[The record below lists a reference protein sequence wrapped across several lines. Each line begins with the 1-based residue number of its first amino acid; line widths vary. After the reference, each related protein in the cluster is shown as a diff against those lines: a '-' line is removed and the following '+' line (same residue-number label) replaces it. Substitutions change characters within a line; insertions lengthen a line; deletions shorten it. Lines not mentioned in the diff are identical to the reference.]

1 MVWPA
6 QSVGATPA
14 SRNCGLA
21 VSSVLRTELWKGRS
35 PRQKTSLSLYQ
46 LSPGGHQMD
55 WNLADLAVPTV
66 NSDLEALAAPT
77 LALRYET
84 LVRMSRAIG
93 AHRDLKELFGILTD
107 ELHGVVQFD
116 VIGVSLRD
124 QNSDTFQNYFIDMAS
139 RSELVPEEQ
148 LMPEETLTLWVYER
162 QEPLLRSTGEMEPR
176 YSRLQAILKRLN
188 IRSTCA
194 LPLTTAHRK
203 LGVITFCSK
212 QVDTYSQND
221 IRFVSQV
228 TDYIALAFDDALNFA
243 ALQRASEELQSKND
257 RLRLLLDVTN
267 QVVSNLELRDLLRAI
282 SQDVRRVMQCD
293 YAGLSL
299 QDAENKQLRLY
310 ALDFPEG
317 KGFFH
322 EELVYSIEGSPS
334 GTALRTMKPLTLQSP
349 FAAWLDSPIA
359 QTAVREGLKSVC
371 CLPLIS
377 RNRAIGVLVLGRLRD
392 DAFRQADI
400 SFLSQIANQI
410 ALAVENALAYREI
423 RELKEQLSKEK
434 LYLQDEIRTEM
445 NFAQIIGNSA
455 SLRRVLKGVGTVAPT
470 DSTVLIYGETG
481 TGKELIARAIHD
493 SSPRSSKPFVK
504 LNCAAIPT
512 GLLESELFGHEKGAF
527 TGAIA
532 QRIGR
537 FEVANS
543 GTIFLDEI
551 GEIPLELQ
559 TKLLRVLQER
569 EFERLGSSRTLR
581 TGARLIAAT
590 NRDLDVMVSEQKFR
604 SDLFFRL
611 NVFPVHVPPLRER
624 EGDIPL
630 LVRHFTQQF
639 SRRMKKVME
648 TIPSVTM
655 DALCRYHWPGNIR
668 ELQNVIER
676 AVIVSEGPA
685 LSVDVGDLKFPKVS
699 HPEERAA
706 APNSAT
712 NGALHRV
719 LEETERQQILKA
731 LAQSHWIVAGPN
743 GAAARLG
750 INRSTLQV
758 RIRKLGISRATA

>member
-1 MVWPA
+1 M
-6 QSVGATPA
+6 
-14 SRNCGLA
+14 
-21 VSSVLRTELWKGRS
+21 
-35 PRQKTSLSLYQ
+35 
-46 LSPGGHQMD
+46 
-55 WNLADLAVPTV
+55 
-66 NSDLEALAAPT
+66 
-77 LALRYET
+77 RYET
-84 LVRMSRAIG
+84 LVRMSQAIG
-93 AHRDLKELFGILTD
+93 AHRDLKELFGILMD

-116 VIGVSLRD
+116 FIGVSLRD
-124 QNSDTFQNYFIDMAS
+124 QDSDTFQNYFIDMAS

-176 YSRLQAILKRLN
+176 YTRLQAILKRLK

-194 LPLTTAHRK
+194 LPLSTAHRK

-212 QVDTYSQND
+212 QVDTYSPND

-228 TDYIALAFDDALNFA
+228 ADYIALAFDDALNFA
-243 ALQRASEELQSKND
+243 ALRRASEELQSKNE

-334 GTALRTMKPLTLQSP
+334 GTAFRTMKPLTLQSP

-359 QTAVREGLKSVC
+359 QIAVREGLKSVC

-392 DAFRQADI
+392 DAFSQADV
-400 SFLSQIANQI
+400 SFLSQVANQI
-410 ALAVENALAYREI
+410 ALAVENALVYREI

-434 LYLQDEIRTEM
+434 LYLEDEIRTEM
-445 NFAQIIGNSA
+445 NFSQIIGNSA

-481 TGKELIARAIHD
+481 TGKELVARAIHD
-493 SSPRSSKPFVK
+493 LSPRRSKPFVK

-537 FEVANS
+537 FEVANG

-581 TGARLIAAT
+581 TDARLIAAT
-590 NRDLDVMVSEQKFR
+590 NRDLEAMVSEQKFR

-624 EGDIPL
+624 QGDIPL

-639 SRRMKKVME
+639 SRRMNKVME
-648 TIPSVTM
+648 TIPSAAM
-655 DALCRYHWPGNIR
+655 DALSRYHWPGNIR

-676 AVIVSEGPA
+676 AVIISSGPV
-685 LSVDVGDLKFPKVS
+685 LSVDVTDLKFPKAV
-699 HPEERAA
+699 PLAEKPAA
-706 APNSAT
+706 TKST
-712 NGALHRV
+712 NGALHNV
-719 LEETERQQILKA
+719 LQETERQQVLQALK
-731 LAQSHWIVAGPN
+731 QCNWVVAGPH
-743 GAAARLG
+743 GAAALLE

-758 RIRKLGISRATA
+758 RMRKLGISRGSV

>member
-1 MVWPA
+1 M
-6 QSVGATPA
+6 
-14 SRNCGLA
+14 
-21 VSSVLRTELWKGRS
+21 
-35 PRQKTSLSLYQ
+35 
-46 LSPGGHQMD
+46 
-55 WNLADLAVPTV
+55 
-66 NSDLEALAAPT
+66 
-77 LALRYET
+77 RYET
-84 LVRMSRAIG
+84 LVRVSQAIG
-93 AHRDLKELFGILTD
+93 AHSDPKELFGILID
-107 ELHGVVQFD
+107 ELRGVVQFD
-116 VIGVSLRD
+116 LIGVSLRD
-124 QNSDTFQNYFIDMAS
+124 QDSDTFQNYFIDMTS
-139 RSELVPEEQ
+139 RSELVPEEK
-148 LMPEETLTLWVYER
+148 LAPEETLTLWVYER
-162 QEPLLRSTGEMEPR
+162 QEPLLRATDELEPR
-176 YSRLQAILKRLN
+176 YGRLQAILKRLH
-188 IRSTCA
+188 IRSICA

-203 LGVITFCSK
+203 LGAITFGSK
-212 QVDTYSQND
+212 QVDAYSPND

-228 TDYIALAFDDALNFA
+228 ADYIALAFDDAFNFA
-243 ALQRASEELQSKND
+243 ALRRASEELQSKND

-282 SQDVRRVMQCD
+282 SHDVRRVMQCD

-299 QDAENKQLRLY
+299 PDAENKQLRLY

-317 KGFFH
+317 KGFLQ

-334 GTALRTMKPLTLQSP
+334 GAAFRTMKPLALRSP
-349 FAAWLDSPIA
+349 FTGWLHYPIV
-359 QTAVREGLKSVC
+359 QKAVREGLKSFC
-371 CLPLIS
+371 FLPLIS
-377 RNRAIGVLVLGRLRD
+377 RNRAIGTLVLARLRD
-392 DAFRQADI
+392 DAFSQADI
-400 SFLSQIANQI
+400 SFLAQVATQI

-434 LYLQDEIRTEM
+434 LYLEDEIRTEM

-455 SLRRVLKGVGTVAPT
+455 SLRRVLKNVETVAPT

-493 SSPRSSKPFVK
+493 LSPRHSKPFVK

-537 FEVANS
+537 FEVANG

-581 TGARLIAAT
+581 TDARLIAAT
-590 NRDLDVMVSEQKFR
+590 NRDLEAMVAEQKFR

-624 EGDIPL
+624 QGDIPL

-639 SRRMKKVME
+639 SRRMSRVIE
-648 TIPSVTM
+648 TIPSAAM
-655 DALCRYHWPGNIR
+655 DALSRYHWPGNIR

-676 AVIVSEGPA
+676 AVIISAGPA
-685 LSVDVGDLKFPKVS
+685 LSVDVADLKFPKVS

-706 APNSAT
+706 APNSTT
-712 NGALHRV
+712 NGALHSL
-719 LEETERQQILKA
+719 LEETERQQILQTLKECD
-731 LAQSHWIVAGPN
+731 WVVAGPN

-750 INRSTLQV
+750 MNRSTLQV
-758 RIRKLGISRATA
+758 RIRKLGISRDSA

>member
-1 MVWPA
+1 
-6 QSVGATPA
+6 VGND
-14 SRNCGLA
+14 S
-21 VSSVLRTELWKGRS
+21 KI
-35 PRQKTSLSLYQ
+35 
-46 LSPGGHQMD
+46 
-55 WNLADLAVPTV
+55 
-66 NSDLEALAAPT
+66 LAAP
-77 LALRYET
+77 ALETRFET
-84 LVRMSRAIG
+84 LVRVSQAIA
-93 AHRDLKELFGILTD
+93 AHRDPKELFGVLVN
-107 ELHGVVQFD
+107 ELHRVVQFD
-116 VIGVSLRD
+116 FIGVSFRD
-124 QNSDTFQNYFIDMAS
+124 KDSHTFQDYFIDMTSGA
-139 RSELVPEEQ
+139 ELIPEEK
-148 LMPEETLTLWVYER
+148 LTLEETLTLRVYER
-162 QEPLLRSTGEMEPR
+162 QEPVLRSTNEMEPGCAR
-176 YSRLQAILKRLN
+176 VQAILKRLY
-188 IRSTCA
+188 IRSICA

-203 LGVITFCSK
+203 LGAITFGSR
-212 QVDTYSQND
+212 QVDAYSPD
-221 IRFVSQV
+221 EVRFVSEV
-228 TDYIALAFDDALNFA
+228 AGYIALAFDDALNFA
-243 ALQRASEELQSKND
+243 ALRRTSEELQSRND

-299 QDAENKQLRLY
+299 PEEENKQLRLY

-334 GTALRTMKPLTLQSP
+334 GTAFRTMKPLTLQSP
-349 FAAWLDSPIA
+349 FAGWLDSPIA
-359 QTAVREGLKSVC
+359 QIAVREGLKSVC

-392 DAFRQADI
+392 DAFSQADI
-400 SFLSQIANQI
+400 SFLSQVANQI

-423 RELKEQLSKEK
+423 RALKEQLSKEK
-434 LYLQDEIRTEM
+434 LYLEDEIRTEM

-455 SLRRVLKGVGTVAPT
+455 SLRRVLKRVGTVAPT

-493 SSPRSSKPFVK
+493 LSPRSSKPFVK

-537 FEVANS
+537 FEVADG

-581 TGARLIAAT
+581 TDARLIAAT
-590 NRDLDVMVSEQKFR
+590 NRDLQVMVSEQKFR
-604 SDLFFRL
+604 PDLFFRL
-611 NVFPVHVPPLRER
+611 DVFPVHVPPLRER
-624 EGDIPL
+624 QGDIPL
-630 LVRHFTQQF
+630 LVRHFTEQF

-648 TIPSVTM
+648 TIPSATM
-655 DALCRYHWPGNIR
+655 DALCRYQWPGNIR
-668 ELQNVIER
+668 ELQNVVER
-676 AVIVSEGPA
+676 AVIISTGPV
-685 LSVDVGDLKFPKVS
+685 LSVDVSDLRFSKDTRTVEQSASPKS
-699 HPEERAA
+699 
-706 APNSAT
+706 T
-712 NGALHRV
+712 NAALHNV
-719 LEETERQQILKA
+719 LEETERGHILEA
-731 LAQSHWIVAGPN
+731 LQRCNWVVAGPS

-750 INRSTLQV
+750 MKRSTLQK
-758 RIRKLGISRATA
+758 RIRKLGIARGSA

>member
-1 MVWPA
+1 
-6 QSVGATPA
+6 VGND
-14 SRNCGLA
+14 S
-21 VSSVLRTELWKGRS
+21 EI
-35 PRQKTSLSLYQ
+35 
-46 LSPGGHQMD
+46 
-55 WNLADLAVPTV
+55 
-66 NSDLEALAAPT
+66 LAAP
-77 LALRYET
+77 ALETRFET
-84 LVRMSRAIG
+84 LVRVSQAIA
-93 AHRDLKELFGILTD
+93 AHRDPKELFGVLVN
-107 ELHGVVQFD
+107 ELHRVVQFD
-116 VIGVSLRD
+116 FIGVSFRD
-124 QNSDTFQNYFIDMAS
+124 KDSDTFQNYFIDMTS
-139 RSELVPEEQ
+139 RAELIPEEK
-148 LMPEETLTLWVYER
+148 LTPEETLTLRVYER
-162 QEPLLRSTGEMEPR
+162 QEPVLRSTNEMEPGCA
-176 YSRLQAILKRLN
+176 RLQAILKRLY
-188 IRSTCA
+188 IRSICA

-203 LGVITFCSK
+203 LGAITFGSR
-212 QVDTYSQND
+212 QVDTYSPD
-221 IRFVSQV
+221 EVRFVSEV
-228 TDYIALAFDDALNFA
+228 AGYIALAFDDALNLA
-243 ALQRASEELQSKND
+243 ALRRTSEELQSKND

-299 QDAENKQLRLY
+299 PDAENKQLRLY

-334 GTALRTMKPLTLQSP
+334 GTAFRTMKPLTLQSP
-349 FAAWLDSPIA
+349 FAGWLDSPIA
-359 QTAVREGLKSVC
+359 QIAVREGLKSVC

-392 DAFRQADI
+392 DAFSQADI
-400 SFLSQIANQI
+400 SFLSQVANQL

-423 RELKEQLSKEK
+423 RGLKEQLSKEK
-434 LYLQDEIRTEM
+434 LYLEDEIRSEM

-493 SSPRSSKPFVK
+493 LSPRSSKPFVK

-537 FEVANS
+537 FEVADG

-590 NRDLDVMVSEQKFR
+590 NRDLEAMVAEQKFR

-624 EGDIPL
+624 QGDIPL

-648 TIPSVTM
+648 TIPSATM
-655 DALCRYHWPGNIR
+655 DALCRYQWPGNIR
-668 ELQNVIER
+668 ELQNVVER
-676 AVIVSEGPA
+676 AVIISTGPV
-685 LSVDVGDLKFPKVS
+685 LSVDVSDLRFPKDSRTV
-699 HPEERAA
+699 EQ
-706 APNSAT
+706 SASPKST
-712 NGALHRV
+712 NGALHNV
-719 LEETERQQILKA
+719 LEETERGHILEA
-731 LAQSHWIVAGPN
+731 LQRCNWVVAGPS

-750 INRSTLQV
+750 MKRSTLQK
-758 RIRKLGISRATA
+758 RIHKLGIARGSA

>member
-1 MVWPA
+1 M
-6 QSVGATPA
+6 
-14 SRNCGLA
+14 
-21 VSSVLRTELWKGRS
+21 
-35 PRQKTSLSLYQ
+35 
-46 LSPGGHQMD
+46 
-55 WNLADLAVPTV
+55 VPTV
-66 NSDLEALAAPT
+66 SSDLEVLAAPA

-93 AHRDLKELFGILTD
+93 THRDLKELFATLVD

-116 VIGVSLRD
+116 FIGVSLRNQD
-124 QNSDTFQNYFIDMAS
+124 SDTFRNYFIDMAS
-139 RSELVPEEQ
+139 RSEFVPEEQ
-148 LMPEETLTLWVYER
+148 LVPEETLTLWVYER

-176 YSRLQAILKRLN
+176 YNRLQAVLKRLN
-188 IRSTCA
+188 IRSICA
-194 LPLTTAHRK
+194 FPLTTAHRK
-203 LGVITFCSK
+203 LGVITFCSM
-212 QVDTYSQND
+212 QVDTYSPND

-228 TDYIALAFDDALNFA
+228 ADYIALAFDDALNIA
-243 ALQRASEELQSKND
+243 ALRRASEELQSKND
-257 RLRLLLDVTN
+257 RLQLLLDVTN
-267 QVVSNLELRDLLRAI
+267 QVVSNLELRDLLHAI
-282 SQDVRRVMQCD
+282 SQDVRRVMQSD

-299 QDAENKQLRLY
+299 PDKENKQLRLY

-317 KGFFH
+317 KGFLQEDFA
-322 EELVYSIEGSPS
+322 YWMEGTPS
-334 GTALRTMKPLTLQSP
+334 GTAMRTMKPLTLQSP
-349 FAAWLDSPIA
+349 FTGWLDYPIV
-359 QTAVREGLKSVC
+359 QIAVREGLKSIC

-410 ALAVENALAYREI
+410 ALAVENALVYREI

-434 LYLQDEIRTEM
+434 LYLEDEIRTEM

-493 SSPRSSKPFVK
+493 LSPRSSKSFVK

-537 FEVANS
+537 FEVANG

-581 TGARLIAAT
+581 TDARLIAAT
-590 NRDLDVMVSEQKFR
+590 NRDLETMVSEQKFR

-624 EGDIPL
+624 QGDIPL

-639 SRRMKKVME
+639 SRRMKKAME
-648 TIPSVTM
+648 TIPSATM

-676 AVIVSEGPA
+676 AVIVSVGPA

-706 APNSAT
+706 APNSTT
-712 NGALHRV
+712 NGALHSV

-731 LAQSHWIVAGPN
+731 LAQSNWIVAGPN
-743 GAAARLG
+743 GAAALLG

-758 RIRKLGISRATA
+758 RIRKLGISRDTA